1 MDYINCP
8 EKKVVEERLTRIEQ
22 VQAMRDAE
30 QEQSINNLNQIVN
43 NYMEG
48 NKSEIEKLKEE
59 INNLKTELPE
69 IVKNELQD
77 ILDAYMLNNFK
88 KSFKWF
94 FIIIISSISYIFKS
108 NIITFLKNLFH

>member
-1 MDYINCP
+1 MDYNNCP
-8 EKKVVEERLTRIEQ
+8 EKKIIEERLTRIEQ
-22 VQAMRDAE
+22 VQIMRDEE
-30 QEQSINNLNQIVN
+30 QERAINGLATTMD
-43 NYMEG
+43 NYMAES
-48 NKSEIEKLKEE
+48 KKETSDLKKE
-59 INNLKTELPE
+59 INNLKSELPQ

-94 FIIIISSISYIFKS
+94 IVIIISSISYVFKS